1 MFVILLFLNF
11 YELDIMVL
19 NAQAYLLNNQVFSFL
34 YYDISV
40 IELID
45 LFIILTAFIKSAQF
59 GGHL

>member
-34 YYDISV
+34 YYDI
-40 IELID
+40 
-45 LFIILTAFIKSAQF
+45 
-59 GGHL
+59 